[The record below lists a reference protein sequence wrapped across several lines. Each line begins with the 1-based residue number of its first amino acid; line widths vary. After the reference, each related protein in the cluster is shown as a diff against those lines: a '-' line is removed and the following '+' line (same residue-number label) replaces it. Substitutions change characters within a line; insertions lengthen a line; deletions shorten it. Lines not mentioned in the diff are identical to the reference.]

1 MEPRGGA
8 GHVEARALH
17 GARFRYFDFV
27 MVAFVVVLLLSN
39 VIGAEKRSF
48 VDLPGIGPWPFG
60 AGILFFPISYVIDD
74 VLTEVYGFARARRA
88 IWAGFAALL
97 FMAVMEWT
105 VVHLPVR
112 RGWTGQPAYERV
124 FGSGWRIILASMAAF
139 FVGDFLNS
147 VVLAKMKIWTKGKHL
162 WTRTIGSTIVGEGAD
177 SLIFYPLA
185 FYGMPDWPVAA
196 LGAVMLSQFVLKVG
210 WEVVLTPV
218 TYAVVGWLK
227 RREGVD
233 VYDVG
238 TDFTPFTARRLNRSL
253 AFNDGR
259 SRATRG
265 SRMRSFR
272 LAIAAALLASAAAQ
286 ATTVIIYRRADD
298 PRSIYRVFDTPGP
311 DRVLMC
317 MAPPVDQRLHAKLHL
332 KRARYAATVSSSP
345 SNSRRPSVPPCAG
358 STTRSGCGIRPSTLP
373 ASLRIPAMSRAEP
386 LTSSR

>member
-1 MEPRGGA
+1 MKAEAEGLR
-8 GHVEARALH
+8 HVEARTLH

-39 VIGAEKRSF
+39 VIGAEKRST
-48 VDLPGIGPWPFG
+48 VDLPIIGPWPFG
-60 AGILFFPISYVIDD
+60 AGILFFPIAYIIDD
-74 VLTEVYGFARARRA
+74 VMTEVYGFARARRA

-105 VVHLPVR
+105 VVHLPVAE
-112 RGWTGQPAYERV
+112 GWTGQAAYERV
-124 FGSGWRIILASMAAF
+124 FGSGWRIILASMTAF

-147 VVLAKMKIWTKGKHL
+147 VVLARMKIWTQGKYL
-162 WTRTIGSTIVGEGAD
+162 WTRTIGSTVIGEGAD

-238 TDFTPFTARRLNRSL
+238 TDFTPF
-253 AFNDGR
+253 
-259 SRATRG
+259 
-265 SRMRSFR
+265 
-272 LAIAAALLASAAAQ
+272 
-286 ATTVIIYRRADD
+286 
-298 PRSIYRVFDTPGP
+298 SID
-311 DRVLMC
+311 
-317 MAPPVDQRLHAKLHL
+317 
-332 KRARYAATVSSSP
+332 S
-345 SNSRRPSVPPCAG
+345 
-358 STTRSGCGIRPSTLP
+358 
-373 ASLRIPAMSRAEP
+373 
-386 LTSSR
+386 